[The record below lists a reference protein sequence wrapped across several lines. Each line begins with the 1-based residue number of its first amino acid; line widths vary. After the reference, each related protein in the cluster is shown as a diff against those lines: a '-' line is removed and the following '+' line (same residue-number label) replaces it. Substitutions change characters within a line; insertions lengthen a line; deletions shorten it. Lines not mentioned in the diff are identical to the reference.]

1 MKTTSSISSRLQ
13 KLFQSSAKAI
23 TYLIRKIWWR
33 RKLIFVEARMKKPSE
48 KDQSTFENFHIRLIN
63 SLPTED
69 ITKHFPKHVK
79 DFHKNIE
86 QGHLGWGV
94 FHEAKPVGFVWFATK
109 DYYEPTLRLSIPLT
123 PEEVYV
129 FGGRLR
135 KGHRE
140 GAAPYYVMRT
150 IWGDL
155 MDLGFTTCISLVNEQ
170 NRKAMLHH
178 YLARYKER
186 FLQVVAPLFFG
197 RPLRAKTRHYSDSK
211 LTRRALMGSKK

>member
-1 MKTTSSISSRLQ
+1 MKTISSASSKLQ
-13 KLFQSSAKAI
+13 KLFQSSNKAT
-23 TYLIRKIWWR
+23 TYLVRKIWWR

-48 KDQSTFENFHIRLIN
+48 KDQSTFEHFSIELIS
-63 SLPTED
+63 SLSPEE
-69 ITKHFPKHVK
+69 ISKHFPKHVT
-79 DFHKNIE
+79 DFHENIE
-86 QGHLGWGV
+86 QGHLGWAV
-94 FHEAKPVGFVWFATK
+94 FHKTEPVGFVWFATK

-123 PEEVYV
+123 QEEVYV

-140 GAAPYYVMRT
+140 GAAPYYIMRT
-150 IWGDL
+150 IWGNL

-186 FLQVVAPLFFG
+186 FLQVVAPLLFG
-197 RPLRAKTRHYSDSK
+197 RPLRATTHHYSDPK
-211 LTRRALMGSKK
+211 LSRRALMGSKK